1 MMVHLGVQRP
11 LGQRLLQLV
20 EQAVRI
26 ERRLRIGAGQQLVE
40 DGVRNLRL
48 FASRHVGAPLLPSC
62 PTPHE
67 IPDSPT
73 PQPPFRCC
81 LPMRQIRQP
90 DATLPNCGRGATYSR
105 DDPMESLLKGR
116 LRNTH
121 LPLSNAMTPVFE
133 GIVNSIQAIEDD
145 AAEGGSPI
153 RQHRI
158 EVRIE
163 RSSQGALRLEQKPA
177 PREPI
182 VAFEIEDD
190 GVGFTEAN
198 WLSFGLL
205 DSLDKSGKGLPRD
218 RASDLAQSFR
228 PESASDLCMS
238 RTARLPSELQIRP

>member
-1 MMVHLGVQRP
+1 
-11 LGQRLLQLV
+11 
-20 EQAVRI
+20 
-26 ERRLRIGAGQQLVE
+26 
-40 DGVRNLRL
+40 
-48 FASRHVGAPLLPSC
+48 
-62 PTPHE
+62 
-67 IPDSPT
+67 
-73 PQPPFRCC
+73 
-81 LPMRQIRQP
+81 
-90 DATLPNCGRGATYSR
+90 
-105 DDPMESLLKGR
+105 MESLLKGR

-205 DSLDKSGKGLPRD
+205 DSLEKAARGCRGIGRLTWLKAFDRVPRPISVCRGRPDYLRSFKFDPERSVHPKSNDAVEPQVKRTIVRLEGFD
-218 RASDLAQSFR
+218 RQYAENA
-228 PESASDLCMS
+228 PK
-238 RTARLPSELQIRP
+238 TARSIATAILEHGLWYFVRDEGAPKILVIDGEDRIDLDELFDEHMHAWRGPNRSSSKVRISSSQT